1 MIASL
6 GRMHAIKGRA
16 HGMIADILAEHHRNV
31 IGKIRNRAQLEDVV
45 RELFKP
51 GSTGNDHAREF
62 ADAWSR
68 SAEMLRSRFNEAG
81 GQVGKLENW
90 GLPQSHS
97 SRLVRKAGYDEWRN
111 FIAPLLDRGRMI
123 DRLTGE
129 PMTDARLELA
139 LKEAFEKIRTDGWS
153 SITPGGN
160 GRGKMLANQH
170 ADHRFLHFADGDA
183 WLKYQQRFG
192 SGTAFDAMMG
202 HIEAMSRDIAL
213 MEILGPNPGAT
224 IRWLQDTI
232 RKSAELDTSPGG
244 KAIDRAKAG
253 VPKIQRLYDEITG
266 SLRRPESERLALGF
280 GTIRSIE
287 TSAKLGAAILSAA
300 PTDPAFGA
308 VTRRFNGL
316 PVWKMFGGYLKHLN
330 PLSGADRRFAV
341 RSGLIAEEWA
351 KMTAAQHRILNEE
364 LTGGI
369 ASRLAEGTL
378 RVTGLAAYT
387 QAGRWAFG
395 MEFLGHLTDQVG
407 KGFDKL
413 DPKLAR
419 AMQRHG
425 IGADQWDLIRKSPL
439 EVHKGVGWIVPANIE
454 DQLAGDRLLQMIQT
468 ETDYAVPVADV
479 RTRAM
484 MNSFAPKGTWVGE
497 IGRSMLLFKTFG
509 ITLLMTH
516 GRRMLEQT
524 PPSLAKYA
532 ITFFILSTLGGA
544 AAMELKEIS
553 KGKDARPMPSGKD
566 PLLKHA
572 EFWGAAALQGGGF
585 GIWGDFLGSTENRF
599 GGGPAETAA
608 GPMISTAGN
617 VAKPAFSGVR
627 SLLGDKKAHPGRDL
641 VNSFRQE
648 APGNSLWFGRVAFQ
662 RLVADQ
668 LQQELDPDYRKS
680 WRAMQR
686 KAKQQGQEFW
696 WEPGATA
703 PKRAPKL

>member
-1 MIASL
+1 MSLDVCLPDLERKGEIDVGRSREARELYAELRRHYERTHSPEAAAALASQKTVERLELAAAHKKANAIRQLKAQQQTLFRVRTYNGADPTASGPLNPKGGEAVL
-6 GRMHAIKGRA
+6 GFDGRAGHNDSVFARMHAIKGRA

-31 IGKIRNRAQLEDVV
+31 IGRIRHRAQLEDVV
-45 RELFKP
+45 RELFNP
-51 GSTGNDHAREF
+51 GSTGNDHAREL

-341 RSGLIAEEWA
+341 RSGSSP
-351 KMTAAQHRILNEE
+351 R
-364 LTGGI
+364 
-369 ASRLAEGTL
+369 S
-378 RVTGLAAYT
+378 
-387 QAGRWAFG
+387 GR
-395 MEFLGHLTDQVG
+395 
-407 KGFDKL
+407 K
-413 DPKLAR
+413 
-419 AMQRHG
+419 
-425 IGADQWDLIRKSPL
+425 
-439 EVHKGVGWIVPANIE
+439 
-454 DQLAGDRLLQMIQT
+454 
-468 ETDYAVPVADV
+468 
-479 RTRAM
+479 
-484 MNSFAPKGTWVGE
+484 
-497 IGRSMLLFKTFG
+497 
-509 ITLLMTH
+509 
-516 GRRMLEQT
+516 
-524 PPSLAKYA
+524 
-532 ITFFILSTLGGA
+532 
-544 AAMELKEIS
+544 
-553 KGKDARPMPSGKD
+553 
-566 PLLKHA
+566 
-572 EFWGAAALQGGGF
+572 
-585 GIWGDFLGSTENRF
+585 
-599 GGGPAETAA
+599 
-608 GPMISTAGN
+608 
-617 VAKPAFSGVR
+617 
-627 SLLGDKKAHPGRDL
+627 
-641 VNSFRQE
+641 
-648 APGNSLWFGRVAFQ
+648 
-662 RLVADQ
+662 
-668 LQQELDPDYRKS
+668 
-680 WRAMQR
+680 
-686 KAKQQGQEFW
+686 
-696 WEPGATA
+696 
-703 PKRAPKL
+703 